1 MKRLLSRLARCMG
14 VVLYKFSFHIHA
26 DSACGFRQTISGAG
40 LEAGPQQFFPEW
52 SARPCLQRIHRR
64 LTIGGGNPQVDRH
77 VPNSDPYGQGNRV
90 FSDSHLTINQ
100 ALAVQT

>member
-1 MKRLLSRLARCMG
+1 MRILLVASARQSPEQD
-14 VVLYKFSFHIHA
+14 LKPALSSFFL
-26 DSACGFRQTISGAG
+26 D
-40 LEAGPQQFFPEW
+40 W

>member
-40 LEAGPQQFFPEW
+40 LEAGPQQFFFWIGLHDPVCSESTGGSP
-52 SARPCLQRIHRR
+52 SAEATRR
-64 LTIGGGNPQVDRH
+64 SIVTCRTPTLMARGTGSSP
-77 VPNSDPYGQGNRV
+77 
-90 FSDSHLTINQ
+90 T
-100 ALAVQT
+100 AT